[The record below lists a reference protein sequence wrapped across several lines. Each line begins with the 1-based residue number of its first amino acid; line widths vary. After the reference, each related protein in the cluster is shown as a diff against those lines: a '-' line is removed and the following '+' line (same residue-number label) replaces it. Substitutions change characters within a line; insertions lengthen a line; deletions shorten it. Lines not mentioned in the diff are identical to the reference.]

1 MNSTPSEPGSD
12 KVQLHEALYW
22 DCQCGHRQMEYWI
35 AEELSSK
42 HLDRIRRKGKA
53 VVQTYWYVRIPK
65 KVRCE
70 QCGAT
75 FATIE
80 MVVE

>member
-1 MNSTPSEPGSD
+1 
-12 KVQLHEALYW
+12 
-22 DCQCGHRQMEYWI
+22 MEYWI

-53 VVQTYWYVRIPK
+53 VSQTYWYVRTPK
-65 KVRCE
+65 KVRCD
-70 QCGAT
+70 QCGAA

-80 MVVE
+80 MVAE